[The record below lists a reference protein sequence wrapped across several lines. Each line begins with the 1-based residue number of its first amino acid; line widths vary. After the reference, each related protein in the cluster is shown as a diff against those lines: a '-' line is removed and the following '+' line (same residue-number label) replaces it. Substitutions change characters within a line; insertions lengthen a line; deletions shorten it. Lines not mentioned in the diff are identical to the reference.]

1 MKNTIKHLICSF
13 ISGVLCLLS
22 IIIGLGLPIFF
33 GEAYRGT
40 GNSQYIVY
48 TILSIAVCVL
58 IYGISIKLATH
69 RTKEGKQRLYDMLVD
84 CEPTNSELAY
94 LINTGNIEAIKEKYE
109 VKQYDL

>member
-1 MKNTIKHLICSF
+1 MKNTIKHSLCSF

-22 IIIGLGLPIFF
+22 IIIELGLLTFF

-58 IYGISIKLATH
+58 IYGISIKLAIH
-69 RTKEGKQRLYDMLVD
+69 RTKEDKQRLYDRLGYKPDNELV
-84 CEPTNSELAY
+84 Y
-94 LINTGNIEAIKEKYE
+94 LIRTGNIEAIKEKYE